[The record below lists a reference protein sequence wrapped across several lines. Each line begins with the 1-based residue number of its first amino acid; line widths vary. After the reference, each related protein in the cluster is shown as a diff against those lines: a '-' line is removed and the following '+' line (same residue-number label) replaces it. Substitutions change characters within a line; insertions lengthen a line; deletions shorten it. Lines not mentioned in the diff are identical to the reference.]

1 MRKDRKITSGKV
13 VKKRII
19 IIVCVVLAVLFI
31 LYWVLVYFLV
41 SAALVPSFMEKLDKF
56 EEISDKSYSE
66 MIWTDDITVNQ
77 KTDYA
82 DTNEWLSGVKYE
94 KLNITSD
101 DGYNFDAVM
110 FLQDD
115 YSEKWVLMLHGY
127 TGWKEEMYRYAYH
140 YYLMGYNILCPDL
153 RCSGSSEGDFI
164 GMGWTDSIDCL
175 KWLDVIIS
183 LDPDA
188 RIVLHGQSMGAATA
202 LIMTGNSELPSNV
215 VACVSDCAY
224 TTAYEMFGDKCKS
237 WFNLPA
243 FPIVDSAV
251 LMLKARGGY
260 NLRDASP
267 LDAVQKSDIPTLF
280 IHGEDDALISVS
292 MCYRLYDAETAD
304 KEIMIVPGAG
314 HAQAADKDPEG
325 FYDTIWE
332 FLGNYGM

>member
-1 MRKDRKITSGKV
+1 MAKTRKKNI
-13 VKKRII
+13 KKRII
-19 IIVCVVLAVLFI
+19 IIAASVFLVLFI
-31 LYWVLVYFLV
+31 LYWVLIYFLV

-56 EEISDKSYSE
+56 EEITDKSYSE
-66 MIWTDDITVNQ
+66 MVWTNDITTNEEN
-77 KTDYA
+77 DWA
-82 DTNEWLSGVKYE
+82 ATNEWLKSVTYE

-115 YSEKWVLMLHGY
+115 YSDKWVLMLHGY

-164 GMGWTDSIDCL
+164 GMGYTDSFDCL
-175 KWLDVIIS
+175 KWLDVIIKR
-183 LDPDA
+183 DADA

-202 LIMTGNSELPSNV
+202 LIMTGNEDLPDNV

-224 TTAYEMFGDKCKS
+224 TSAYEMFADKCKS

-251 LMLKARGGY
+251 LMLRLRGGY

-267 LDAVQKSDIPTLF
+267 IDAVAKSDVPTLF
-280 IHGEDDALISVS
+280 IHGMDDALISES
-292 MCYRLYDAETAD
+292 MAERLYMAEAAD
-304 KEIMIVPGAG
+304 KELYVVCGAG
-314 HAQAADKDPEG
+314 HAQSSDKDPIG
-325 FYDTIWE
+325 FYDAIE
-332 FLGNYGM
+332 KFLENYGM